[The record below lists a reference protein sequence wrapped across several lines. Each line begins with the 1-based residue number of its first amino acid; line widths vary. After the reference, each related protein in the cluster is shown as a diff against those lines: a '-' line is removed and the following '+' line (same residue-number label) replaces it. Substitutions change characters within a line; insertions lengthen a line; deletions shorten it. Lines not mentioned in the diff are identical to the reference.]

1 MSEVDPASP
10 PPARQPG
17 PVWWQRPAVFVAGI
31 VALLV
36 LAGAG
41 GLVVWQ
47 VTKDD
52 KPQTTREQFRAA
64 AAAMG
69 AAEAVRLLGA
79 PVGGAS
85 TDLTVLKGGQ
95 ATGTVSLGALKID
108 VLRVDERTYVKMP
121 AMMLPGGGD
130 QGDLANRWIT
140 GGAGT
145 TALVDGSLT
154 TPAAL
159 GRQLSD
165 AVERTDSFP
174 AVTDTVDDDG
184 TRAWRATTPAG
195 VLTVS
200 ADSPHR
206 VLRLVPAASA
216 PSLPALPGIPSLPS
230 FPSRPSLRPLPSLP
244 PLPDLPGGFLRA
256 ELTPPRR
263 APAALG
269 ALTFPAPDVEK
280 TYATLIE
287 QARQLTGAIDTS
299 YRFDLKGKAS
309 FRGCGP
315 GSCTVAQMVTTTFS
329 SKNVE
334 TPSSIAVDVTVTMTG
349 DGRPVGGCKTARTA
363 KVNATAAL
371 SCTNVSPAW
380 RAFYVRA
387 RATRGVHVYAAQVRV
402 VAKATTKAKVE
413 KSIDQL
419 RKLLELYRS
428 QQENQPQPS
437 AQPST
442 SSNTNKCDQVNRNA
456 ELARARTKG
465 DNVAKAYSRPEYQGL
480 NQTIAILVVCVVK
493 DGSLYDY
500 AATGGVAME
509 AAQAAAAQP
518 ARVVP
523 KVGSEHAEPAA
534 IARAKAD
541 AAANPLSPIAIYSTN
556 PFCRADSADCLDL
569 VQQEPGSQT
578 VGPQGREKLSRSAI
592 FSPGIVWP

>member
-1 MSEVDPASP
+1 ML
-10 PPARQPG
+10 
-17 PVWWQRPAVFVAGI
+17 VAGI

-47 VTKDD
+47 VTKND
-52 KPQTTREQFRAA
+52 KPPTTREQFRAA
-64 AAAMG
+64 VAAMG

-79 PVGGAS
+79 PIGGAS

-95 ATGTVSLGALKID
+95 ATGTVSLGGLKID

-121 AMMLPGGGD
+121 ATMLPGGD

-145 TALVDGSLT
+145 TALVAGAVT

-159 GRQLSD
+159 GKQLAD
-165 AVERTDSFP
+165 AVEQTSSFP
-174 AVTDTVDDDG
+174 AVTDTVDDDR

-200 ADSPHR
+200 VDSPHR
-206 VLRLVPAASA
+206 VLRLVPAVTA
-216 PSLPALPGIPSLPS
+216 PSIPALPSIPSLPS
-230 FPSRPSLRPLPSLP
+230 FPS
-244 PLPDLPGGFLRA
+244 LPDLTGGALHA
-256 ELTPPRR
+256 NLAPPRR

-280 TYATLIE
+280 TYGTLIDN
-287 QARQLTGAIDTS
+287 ARQLTDAIDTS

-315 GSCTVAQMVTTTFS
+315 SSCTVAQTVTNTFS
-329 SKNVE
+329 SKDVE
-334 TPSSIAVDVTVTMTG
+334 KPSSITVDVTVTMTG
-349 DGRPVGGCKTARTA
+349 DGRPVGGCKTARTV

-380 RAFYVRA
+380 SAFYVRA
-387 RATRGVHVYAAQVRV
+387 RATRGTHIYAAQVRV
-402 VAKATTKAKVE
+402 MAKATTKATVD
-413 KSIDQL
+413 KSIEQL

-428 QQENQPQPS
+428 QQENQPKPS

-442 SSNTNKCDQVNRNA
+442 SSNTNKCDQVNRTA

-465 DNVAKAYSRPEYQGL
+465 DNVAKAYSRPKYQGL

-500 AATGGVAME
+500 AATGGVAMQL
-509 AAQAAAAQP
+509 AQASVAQP

-541 AAANPLSPIAIYSTN
+541 AVANPLSPIAIYSTN
-556 PFCRADSADCLDL
+556 PFCREGSADCLDM

-578 VGPQGREKLSRSAI
+578 VGPQGRERLSRSAI
-592 FSPGIVWP
+592 FNPGIVWP

>member
-1 MSEVDPASP
+1 
-10 PPARQPG
+10 
-17 PVWWQRPAVFVAGI
+17 VFVAGI

-36 LAGAG
+36 LVGAG
-41 GLVVWQ
+41 GLIVWQ

-85 TDLTVLKGGQ
+85 SDLTVLKGGQ
-95 ATGTVSLGALKID
+95 ATGTVSLGGLKID

-121 AMMLPGGGD
+121 AMMLRGGGD

-145 TALVDGSLT
+145 TALVAGSVI
-154 TPAAL
+154 TPAVL
-159 GRQLSD
+159 GKQLSD
-165 AVERTDSFP
+165 AVEQTSSFP
-174 AVTDTVDDDG
+174 AVTTTVDDDG

-206 VLRLVPAASA
+206 VLRLVPAVST
-216 PSLPALPGIPSLPS
+216 PNLPSLPS
-230 FPSRPSLRPLPSLP
+230 IPALPSLPSRPGLRPPSLP
-244 PLPDLPGGFLRA
+244 PLPDLPGGFLQA
-256 ELTPPRR
+256 KLTPPRR

-280 TYATLIE
+280 TYATLIDR
-287 QARQLTGAIDTS
+287 ARQLTDAVDTS

-315 GSCTVAQMVTTTFS
+315 GSCTVAQTVINRFS

-349 DGRPVGGCKTARTA
+349 DGRPVGGCKTARVV

-371 SCTNVSPAW
+371 RCTNVSPAW
-380 RAFYVRA
+380 SAFYARA
-387 RATRGVHVYAAQVRV
+387 RATRGTHIYTARVRV

-413 KSIDQL
+413 KSVDQL

-428 QQENQPQPS
+428 QQENQPKPS

-442 SSNTNKCDQVNRNA
+442 SSNTNKCDQVNRNS

-465 DNVAKAYSRPEYQGL
+465 DNVAKAYSRPKYQGL

-500 AATGGVAME
+500 ASTGGVAME

-523 KVGSEHAEPAA
+523 KVGFEHAEPAA

>member
-1 MSEVDPASP
+1 MAESGLASP
-10 PPARQPG
+10 PPPAAQRPLR
-17 PVWWQRPAVFVAGI
+17 WQRPAVLVAGI
-31 VALLV
+31 VALLMLV
-36 LAGAG
+36 GAG

-69 AAEAVRLLGA
+69 VAEAVRLLGA
-79 PVGGAS
+79 PIGGAS

-95 ATGTVSLGALKID
+95 ATGTVSLGGLKID
-108 VLRVDERTYVKMP
+108 VLRIDERTYVKMP
-121 AMMLPGGGD
+121 AMMLPGGGE
-130 QGDLANRWIT
+130 GDLANRWIT

-145 TALVDGSLT
+145 TALVAGSVT

-159 GRQLSD
+159 GRQLSE
-165 AVERTDSFP
+165 AVEQTGSFP

-206 VLRLVPAASA
+206 VLRLVPAVSA
-216 PSLPALPGIPSLPS
+216 PRLPAFPSLPPLPS
-230 FPSRPSLRPLPSLP
+230 FPSRPSLRPP
-244 PLPDLPGGFLRA
+244 PGLPDLPGGFLRA
-256 ELTPPRR
+256 KLTPPRR

-280 TYATLIE
+280 TYGTLIDR
-287 QARQLTGAIDTS
+287 ARQLTDAVDTS

-309 FRGCGP
+309 FRRCGP
-315 GSCTVAQMVTTTFS
+315 GSCTVAQTVTNTFS

-334 TPSSIAVDVTVTMTG
+334 APSSIAVDVTVTMTG
-349 DGRPVGGCKTARTA
+349 DGRPVGGCRTARTV

-380 RAFYVRA
+380 SAFYVRA
-387 RATRGVHVYAAQVRV
+387 RTTRGTHIYAAQVRV
-402 VAKATTKAKVE
+402 MAKATTKAKVE

-419 RKLLELYRS
+419 RKLLELYLS
-428 QQENQPQPS
+428 QQENQPQPKPS
-437 AQPST
+437 AQPLT

-465 DNVAKAYSRPEYQGL
+465 DKVAKAYSRPKYQGL
-480 NQTIAILVVCVVK
+480 NQTIAVLVVCVVK

-556 PFCRADSADCLDL
+556 PFCRAESADCLEL

-592 FSPGIVWP
+592 FNPGIVWP